1 MPYRMPEGGVGLAR
15 ESTARG
21 VGNGAG
27 DDQRQTLPAL
37 LEIRIDGV
45 ERGLG
50 VEGVEDGLQQQD
62 VRAAFHQSLHS
73 RDISIR
79 QFHKADIA
87 ETGPVDVR
95 RDGSGAVGG
104 AEHAGNETGLFRRG
118 PCVGSL
124 AGQDRAAPAQFM
136 DVVLQFV
143 IGHGDGG

>member
-1 MPYRMPEGGVGLAR
+1 M
-15 ESTARG
+15 
-21 VGNGAG
+21 
-27 DDQRQTLPAL
+27 PAL
-37 LEIRIDGV
+37 LEICLDGV
-45 ERGLG
+45 EGGLG

-62 VRAAFHQSLHS
+62 VRAAFHQSLRR

-104 AEHAGNETGLFRRG
+104 AEHAGDETGLFRRG

-124 AGQDRAAPAQFM
+124 AGQDRAAPVQFM
-136 DVVLQFV
+136 DVILQFV
-143 IGHGDGG
+143 IGHGNGG